1 MIAVKTKTVSKMR
14 KDRWALFGSGLAVV
28 TLLIWF
34 LSMLPSIIGLV
45 MVALMGCGLGMAA
58 EAIYPSPYEH
68 GRWSSTAMGLSGAF
82 IGSLFLGHWGPSI
95 AGVHLIPALCGTI
108 AICGALR
115 GKVWYDR
122 VKTLE
127 NYQATAGSDPLVMS
141 VLAEYRVIKLLG
153 SGGFAKVYQSLPD
166 RTLRESESVAIKIF
180 GESAQQIP
188 NFKER
193 TEREVSLCQKLNHP
207 NIMRIHRSGEFNS
220 IHYIVMELVSG
231 ESLRTKMDKGPMAID
246 EALGLLIKLAEGLAH
261 AHSAGVIHRDIK
273 PDNIMLTSNGP
284 KIMDFGLAR
293 LEGLSDLTQTGSAM
307 GTPHYMSPEQ
317 IQGNKTLDGRCDQ
330 YSLGAVGFEML
341 TGQKV
346 FDGDQVIAVMN
357 KQLTAKPP
365 NPSELRPEIPA
376 SLSSILLKTLLKA
389 PDSRYASMDEL
400 ATALKAEIPKLTA
413 ASN

>member
-1 MIAVKTKTVSKMR
+1 MT
-14 KDRWALFGSGLAVV
+14 GS
-28 TLLIWF
+28 
-34 LSMLPSIIGLV
+34 
-45 MVALMGCGLGMAA
+45 
-58 EAIYPSPYEH
+58 
-68 GRWSSTAMGLSGAF
+68 R
-82 IGSLFLGHWGPSI
+82 
-95 AGVHLIPALCGTI
+95 
-108 AICGALR
+108 R
-115 GKVWYDR
+115 
-122 VKTLE
+122 LE
-127 NYQATAGSDPLVMS
+127 NYQASAGTDPLVMS
-141 VLAEYRVIKLLG
+141 VLGDYRVIKLLG
-153 SGGFAKVYQSLPD
+153 SGGFAKVYHSLPD

-231 ESLRTKMDKGPMAID
+231 DSLKSKMDKGPMAIQ
-246 EALGLLIKLAEGLAH
+246 EAVELLIKIAGGLAH

-293 LEGLSDLTQTGSAM
+293 LEGISDLTQTGSAM

-317 IQGNKTLDGRCDQ
+317 IQGTKALDGRCDQ

-346 FDGDQVIAVMN
+346 FDGEQVISVMN
-357 KQLTAKPP
+357 KQLTAQPQS
-365 NPSELRPEIPA
+365 PSEIRPEIPA
-376 SLSSILLKTLLKA
+376 SLSSILLKTLSKS
-389 PDSRYASMDEL
+389 PDARYASMDEL
-400 ATALKAEIPKLTA
+400 AKALKAELSKLTSA
-413 ASN
+413 AK